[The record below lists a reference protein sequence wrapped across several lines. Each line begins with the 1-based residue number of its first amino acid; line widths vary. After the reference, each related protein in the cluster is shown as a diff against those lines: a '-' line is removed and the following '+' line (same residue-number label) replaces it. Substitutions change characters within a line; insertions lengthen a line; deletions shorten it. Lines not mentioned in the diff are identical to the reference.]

1 MKKKWLKKSSAI
13 LLSLTMVLSL
23 FPGMNG
29 TIPTV
34 QAAEKTSPESAYW
47 TDVSGL
53 KSFSLDETSDTEG
66 RIIFGQNGSGAA
78 QQWKI
83 AGIDSGINGDNII
96 LFAASPLGSSA
107 FQKEYNTNKPY
118 DPNWN
123 CTYPDGT
130 IVSEVFPN
138 HYGVSDLRAEL
149 NTYMR
154 DNSYFSE
161 SEKTKMNQT
170 TIYTDDKNNSTT
182 YSVTDILY
190 APYGDYYRP
199 NDKYVTVGTNTSDKL
214 NGGVMINISKW
225 GNDIFWLRSPS
236 DTFESKALVVCQGQS
251 VCADNVE
258 DINSLVPAFDLN
270 LSDVSFAS
278 AAEAASSSYS
288 GFKANDTDN
297 TMTANTYTLRYKS
310 SGNEEAV
317 ISLNG
322 TEINVKNANEKYLMV
337 QNNNGVYALKIDS
350 DNQTINASDIQMGS
364 AESDKLANFNNC
376 KVWLES
382 TNADR
387 ITTAK
392 MAVTT
397 INSIEI
403 TDITAPVAGSA
414 FDTEAACATTG
425 VSTTTPTV
433 TWIHGGESVTGNAG
447 YNTKY
452 TASVTLTA
460 KAGYEFAS
468 NVKATMDG
476 KAASVTKNQD
486 GITVSYSYKKTAP
499 KAVSNA
505 YFATVDD
512 LKDCYNIGDGAIGRI
527 RFGLK
532 KSGTRLWAIC
542 GAEGSNLALLSTSA
556 FESATY
562 GNTSEYSQS
571 NFVTG
576 MDKYLTS
583 DYFSKEEKEK
593 MADVTV
599 KTNEYGNG
607 GYEEKTVTDKKLYL
621 PNTKDQ
627 YSYMSETIYVGSCND
642 IPINIP
648 KLKDVTSL
656 KRNFWLRSPYF
667 QSRDDAHV
675 AYPGEKVYRCGV
687 DADQTC
693 VVPAF
698 NLKLSYVSFASAA
711 EAATSSYTGYKAN
724 DTDNTM
730 TANTYTLRYASAG
743 TEEAVISPNGTKI
756 EVKGA
761 KGKYLMVQNN
771 NGVYV
776 LAIDNDSL
784 TVNASDIVMGSAA
797 SAALTNFNNCKV
809 WLESTDA
816 GRITTAKMA
825 TQATVT
831 TINSIEITDIT
842 SPVAGS
848 TFDTEAACATKGV
861 STKTPTVTWTPN
873 DTTAGYNTTYT
884 ASVTL
889 TAEDGYEFASNVTAT
904 IDGKAASVTK
914 NQNEITVSYSYK
926 KTAPKAVSNAYF
938 ATVDDLK
945 DCYNISDGK
954 TIGKIKFGLNG
965 SDARLW
971 AICGKD
977 GNNLALLS
985 TSEFAKAAYGDT
997 SAYSTSNFVTGMD
1010 KYLTLDYFSIEEKTK
1025 MADVT
1030 VKTNE
1035 PKGKGG
1041 NEEKTVTNKLYLPNS
1056 KDQKSNGQTTIY
1068 VGSSNDIAID
1078 VTKLNDVG
1086 LGNLFW
1092 LRSPYDDISYYV
1104 LLAQPGKDV
1113 HIGSVNGGDTSV
1125 VPAFNLNLSD
1135 VSFASAAE
1143 AATSTGYKA
1152 NSEMTANTYT
1162 LRYESSGS
1170 ETAVVNAAGSQVAI
1184 TNATDNMYLVVQ
1196 NSAGAYTKE
1205 LTSSTTSVSASDIEG
1220 LDNFNNCKV
1229 WLESTDE
1236 YRITTAMM
1244 ATQETADVT
1253 ITPASN
1259 MTKTSESGA
1268 ENQTGI
1274 TGAMKDVVYEA
1285 NSGYYFTD
1293 DYVSTI
1299 SGLTDGA
1306 INGIKVTRDS
1316 LTQITVSGAP
1326 TAKSTT
1332 IALADPM
1339 KKEAASTPTIEI
1351 DYVNETLTGF
1361 DTATEYSIND
1371 GAAFTP
1377 TLSTIP
1383 IDDSYYGNTIKIKKT
1398 ETDTALASAE
1408 QSLDI
1413 PARPAAPAVTGT
1425 DETVDGKNDG
1435 TITGVDDTMEYSMS
1449 MNGPWTACIRD
1460 AVDGTISKLGVGTY
1474 YVRKAATTTS
1484 FVGEITTVTIGK
1496 GVPVKKVL
1504 SVTAP
1509 TFDTV
1514 TEGYTRPEA
1523 KKITIKNDTAGGS
1536 NWEATVS
1543 DVTLTG
1549 TDADKFEVMGSGYDW
1564 TIQPKSDLTANTDG
1578 TAKTYTAIINVAYD
1592 ATEGVTSPAIAEV
1605 SFTVNPK
1612 SNTVTVTSGTLDNG
1626 STTGNFNKGATV
1638 TVKADSTP
1646 SGYKFAGWTGTDGL
1660 TLLDGTTSTSETIKF
1675 TMPEEAVNITATYK
1689 DIAAPSATIHVKTN
1703 TWNSILNKITFG
1715 HFFKNTQDVTIT
1727 GTDNESGVDKIEYI
1741 LSEKELSEDE
1751 LKAVTD
1757 WTSYT
1762 DKFSINPGRKYVI
1775 YAKVTDN
1782 AGNFV
1787 IVNSNG
1793 IVVYEDSAQ
1802 DTTAIT
1808 HIKGVDGDQTAKVKL
1823 NGNTVKAINDG
1834 SKTLVSGKD
1843 YTVAGDGTITFNE
1856 DYLESLAVK
1865 DTPYTL
1871 TVSYNPMG
1879 ESYVAGKGNDEPATT
1894 TLEITVRK
1902 PRLNSIT
1909 APSSITGVA
1918 NGTDKTAEAL
1928 GLPSTVTIS
1937 TEDNAVTT
1945 ANVNWDLTKFAD
1957 GSYDKTVL
1965 TEQTFTVNGT
1975 VTLPDTIDAN
1985 GKSLKVT
1992 IKITVDAAP
2001 YVEKVSA
2008 NPVAGSY
2015 TENQN
2020 VTLSTS
2026 TEGAEIYYTTD
2037 GSTPDKTNGTK
2048 YTGAISVTGT
2058 EGKDVTT
2065 VIKAVAVKDGMQD
2078 SEVQIFEY
2086 KISIP
2091 DTAVAP
2097 GITTQPTDATVVEGN
2112 KATFTVVAT
2121 GTPEPTYQWQIDRN
2135 DGNGFVNIDGATSA
2149 SYTTSAMVKANDGY
2163 KCRCV
2168 VTNRKGSVTSNEATL
2183 TVTDAPVTTYTVTVT
2198 TDGNGT
2204 ALANVTSAAFG
2215 TKITLTATAKEGY
2228 QFKEWQVVS
2237 GGVYIKDNTF
2247 TMPANDVSVKAVFE
2261 KKAAGDDDKDE
2272 TEYKIIFGANGSWTQ
2287 NTDDAMTISGN
2298 GEFSKFV
2305 TVKVDGTEVSKENY
2319 TAKSGSTIITFKK
2332 EYLNTLSAGTHTC
2345 EIVWTDGSASTTFTI
2360 KATTPEKTDDNTSDN
2375 TTGTTTDK
2383 TNETKQTSTKT
2394 GDNTPIMLYVLVL
2407 LGSGLGIAGVAVAS
2421 KKRKRNTQ

>member
-1 MKKKWLKKSSAI
+1 MKKKWLKRSSAI
-13 LLSLTMVLSL
+13 LLSMIMALSL

-34 QAAEKTSPESAYW
+34 QAAENTSPESAYW
-47 TDVSGL
+47 TDADGL
-53 KSFSLDETSDTEG
+53 KGFSISDAITTVGKIRFGLNDSDSRLWAICGADGDNLALLSTSEFERADYGSTSEYSKSNFVTKINTYLGITYFSAGETGKMADVTVTTNEPDGSGGNSPVEVTNKKLYLPNSLDQSS
-66 RIIFGQNGSGAA
+66 FG
-78 QQWKI
+78 K
-83 AGIDSGINGDNII
+83 
-96 LFAASPLGSSA
+96 
-107 FQKEYNTNKPY
+107 
-118 DPNWN
+118 
-123 CTYPDGT
+123 
-130 IVSEVFPN
+130 
-138 HYGVSDLRAEL
+138 
-149 NTYMR
+149 
-154 DNSYFSE
+154 
-161 SEKTKMNQT
+161 T
-170 TIYTDDKNNSTT
+170 TIYVGSSNNIAID
-182 YSVTDILY
+182 VT
-190 APYGDYYRP
+190 
-199 NDKYVTVGTNTSDKL
+199 KL
-214 NGGVMINISKW
+214 NDVGL
-225 GNDIFWLRSPS
+225 GNLFWLRSPGNDNS
-236 DTFESKALVVCQGQS
+236 DDALVADPGDS
-251 VCADNVE
+251 VKYRNIIDNDV
-258 DINSLVPAFDLN
+258 SVVPAFNLN
-270 LSDVSFAS
+270 LSSDIFAS

-297 TMTANTYTLRYKS
+297 TMTANTYTLRYPS
-310 SGNEEAV
+310 SGTETAV
-317 ISLNG
+317 ISADG
-322 TEINVKNANEKYLMV
+322 T
-337 QNNNGVYALKIDS
+337 
-350 DNQTINASDIQMGS
+350 
-364 AESDKLANFNNC
+364 
-376 KVWLES
+376 
-382 TNADR
+382 
-387 ITTAK
+387 
-392 MAVTT
+392 
-397 INSIEI
+397 
-403 TDITAPVAGSA
+403 
-414 FDTEAACATTG
+414 
-425 VSTTTPTV
+425 TV
-433 TWIHGGESVTGNAG
+433 TVTG
-447 YNTKY
+447 
-452 TASVTLTA
+452 
-460 KAGYEFAS
+460 
-468 NVKATMDG
+468 
-476 KAASVTKNQD
+476 
-486 GITVSYSYKKTAP
+486 
-499 KAVSNA
+499 
-505 YFATVDD
+505 
-512 LKDCYNIGDGAIGRI
+512 
-527 RFGLK
+527 
-532 KSGTRLWAIC
+532 
-542 GAEGSNLALLSTSA
+542 
-556 FESATY
+556 
-562 GNTSEYSQS
+562 
-571 NFVTG
+571 
-576 MDKYLTS
+576 
-583 DYFSKEEKEK
+583 
-593 MADVTV
+593 
-599 KTNEYGNG
+599 
-607 GYEEKTVTDKKLYL
+607 
-621 PNTKDQ
+621 
-627 YSYMSETIYVGSCND
+627 
-642 IPINIP
+642 
-648 KLKDVTSL
+648 
-656 KRNFWLRSPYF
+656 
-667 QSRDDAHV
+667 
-675 AYPGEKVYRCGV
+675 
-687 DADQTC
+687 
-693 VVPAF
+693 
-698 NLKLSYVSFASAA
+698 
-711 EAATSSYTGYKAN
+711 AN
-724 DTDNTM
+724 
-730 TANTYTLRYASAG
+730 
-743 TEEAVISPNGTKI
+743 
-756 EVKGA
+756 
-761 KGKYLMVQNN
+761 GKYLMVQNST
-771 NGVYV
+771 GVYA
-776 LAIDNDSL
+776 LAIDDNSK
-784 TVNASDIVMGSAA
+784 TVNASDIVMGSDT

-816 GRITTAKMA
+816 DRITTAKMA

-848 TFDTEAACATKGV
+848 AFDTEAACATVGV
-861 STKTPTVTWTPN
+861 STTVPTVTWTQDGESVTGNAGYNTTYTASVTLTAESGYEFASNVTATMNGNAASVTRNQNGITVSYSYKTAPKAVSNAYFATVDDLKDCYNISDGTIGKIRFGLNGSGSRLWAICGADGDNLALLSTSEFARAKYGNTSKYSESNFVTGMDNYLSASYFSDKEKEKMADVTVKTNEPNGNGGNEEKTVTNKKLYLPNSLDQSSYGQKTIYVGSSNNIAIDVTKLNGVGLGNLFWLRSPYCDDSYNALVAYPGHGVYGFGVHDRSVSVVPAFNLNLSSDIFASAAEAASSSYTGYKANSEMTANTYTLRYKSSGNEKAVISLEGTEVQVTNASGKYLMVQNSTGVYALVIDSDSKTVNAGDIQMGSSALDNFDNCKVWIESTDDRITTAKMAVTTINSIEITDITSPVAGSAFDTEAACATTGVSTTTPTVTWAPN

-889 TAEDGYEFASNVTAT
+889 TAEDGYEFAPNVTAT
-904 IDGKAASVTK
+904 MNGNVASVTK
-914 NQNEITVSYSYK
+914 NQGEITVSYSYK
-926 KTAPKAVSNAYF
+926 TAPKEVSNAYF

-945 DCYNISDGK
+945 DCYNISDG

-971 AICGKD
+971 AICGVD
-977 GNNLALLS
+977 GSNLALLS

-1041 NEEKTVTNKLYLPNS
+1041 NEEKTVTNKKLYLPNS

-1092 LRSPYDDISYYV
+1092 LRSPYDDISYYALV
-1104 LLAQPGKDV
+1104 AKPGNDV
-1113 HIGSVNGGDTSV
+1113 HIGSIHGGDTSV
-1125 VPAFNLNLSD
+1125 VPAFNLILSE

-1143 AATSTGYKA
+1143 AASSSYSGFKA
-1152 NSEMTANTYT
+1152 NDEMRENVFT

-1229 WLESTDE
+1229 WLESTDTD
-1236 YRITTAMM
+1236 RITTAKM

-1274 TGAMKDVVYEA
+1274 TGAMKDVVYKA
-1285 NSGYYFTD
+1285 NSGYYFPD

-1316 LTQITVSGAP
+1316 LTQITVSGVP

-1332 IALADPM
+1332 IALAAPTE
-1339 KKEAASTPTIEI
+1339 KVAASTPTIGI
-1351 DYVNETLTGF
+1351 DYVHETLTGF
-1361 DTATEYSIND
+1361 DTATKYSIND
-1371 GAAFTP
+1371 KAAFTL
-1377 TLSTIP
+1377 TSSTIP
-1383 IDDSYYGNTIKIKKT
+1383 IDDSYYGTTITIKKT
-1398 ETDTALASAE
+1398 ESDTALASAE
-1408 QSLDI
+1408 QSLAI

-1449 MNGPWTACIRD
+1449 MDGSWKACSRD
-1460 AVDGTISKLGVGTY
+1460 AVDGTISKLGDGTY

-1484 FVGEITTVTIGK
+1484 FVSEITTITIGK
-1496 GVPVKKVL
+1496 GVPAKKVL

-1514 TEGYTRPEA
+1514 TEGYTRPKA
-1523 KKITIKNDTAGGS
+1523 KTITIKNDTAGGS

-1543 DVTLTG
+1543 NVTLTG
-1549 TDADKFEVMGSGYDW
+1549 TDADKFEVTGSGYDW

-1578 TAKTYTAIINVAYD
+1578 TAKTYIATINVAYD
-1592 ATEGVTSPAIAEV
+1592 ATEGVTSPATAEV

-1612 SNTVTVTSGTLDNG
+1612 SNTVTVKGGTLDNG

-1646 SGYKFAGWTGTDGL
+1646 SGYKFAGWTGIDGL
-1660 TLLDGTTSTSETIKF
+1660 TLLDGTTSISETIKF
-1675 TMPEEAVNITATYK
+1675 IMPEEAVNITATYK
-1689 DIAAPSATIHVKTN
+1689 DIAVPSATIQVKTN
-1703 TWNSILNKITFG
+1703 TWTSILNNITFG

-1727 GTDNESGVDKIEYI
+1727 GTDNESGVDKIQYY
-1741 LSEKELSEDE
+1741 LSDKELSEDDA
-1751 LKAVTD
+1751 KALTDTD
-1757 WTSYT
+1757 WKTYT
-1762 DKFSINPGRKYVI
+1762 KAFTLPKSSKQIV
-1775 YAKVTDN
+1775 YAKVTDK
-1782 AGNFV
+1782 ADNFI

-1793 IVVYEDSAQ
+1793 IVVYEDSVQ

-1808 HIKGVDGDQTAKVKL
+1808 HIKGVDGDQTAKVIL
-1823 NGNTVKAINDG
+1823 NGNTVESVSDG
-1834 SKTLVSGKD
+1834 NKTLVSGTD
-1843 YTVAGDGTITFNE
+1843 YTVASNGTITFKE
-1856 DYLESLAVK
+1856 SYLESLAVS
-1865 DTPYTL
+1865 DTAYTM
-1871 TVSYNPMG
+1871 TISYNPMG

-1902 PRLNSIT
+1902 PKLNSIT

-1928 GLPSTVTIS
+1928 RLPSTVTIS
-1937 TEDNAVTT
+1937 TEDSTVTT
-1945 ANVNWDLTKFAD
+1945 ANVSWDLTKLAD
-1957 GSYDKTVL
+1957 GSYDKKVL

-1992 IKITVDAAP
+1992 IKVTVDAAP
-2001 YVEKVSA
+2001 FVGNVSA

-2026 TEGAEIYYTTD
+2026 TEGADIYYTTD
-2037 GSTPDKTNGTK
+2037 GSAPNKANGTK
-2048 YTGAISVTGT
+2048 YTGAISVMGT
-2058 EGKDVTT
+2058 EGQVVTT
-2065 VIKAVAVKDGMQD
+2065 TIKAVAVKDGMQD
-2078 SEVQIFEY
+2078 SKVTSFEY

-2097 GITTQPTDATVVEGN
+2097 GITTQPTNATVVEGN
-2112 KATFTVVAT
+2112 KATFTVVVT

-2149 SYTTSAMVKANDGY
+2149 SYTTLVTVKANDGY
-2163 KCRCV
+2163 KYRCV
-2168 VTNRKGSVTSNEATL
+2168 VTNRKGSVTSNEATM
-2183 TVTDAPVTTYTVTVT
+2183 TVTDAPVTTYTVTIT

-2204 ALANVTSAAFG
+2204 ALANITSAAFG
-2215 TKITLTATAKEGY
+2215 TKITLTTSAKEGY

-2237 GGVYIKDNTF
+2237 GGVSIKDNTF
-2247 TMPANDVSVKAVFE
+2247 TMPANDVSIKAVFE
-2261 KKAAGDDDKDE
+2261 KKTAGDDDKDKP
-2272 TEYKIIFGANGSWTQ
+2272 EYKIISGANGSWTQ

-2319 TAKSGSTIITFKK
+2319 TAKAGSTIITFKK
-2332 EYLNTLSAGTHTC
+2332 EYLNTLSVGTHTC

-2360 KATTPEKTDDNTSDN
+2360 KAATPEKTDDNTSDNTTDN

-2383 TNETKQTSTKT
+2383 TNETKPTSTKT

-2421 KKRKRNTQ
+2421 KKRKRNTK

>member
-1 MKKKWLKKSSAI
+1 MKKKWLKRSSAI
-13 LLSLTMVLSL
+13 LLSMIMALSL

-34 QAAEKTSPESAYW
+34 QAAENTSPESAYW
-47 TDVSGL
+47 TDADGL
-53 KSFSLDETSDTEG
+53 KGFSISDAITTVGKIRFGLNDSDSRLWAICGADGDNLALLSTSEFERADYGSTSEYSKSNFVTKINTYLGITYFSAGETGKMADVTVTTNEPDGSGGNSPVEVTNKKLYLPNSLDQSS
-66 RIIFGQNGSGAA
+66 FG
-78 QQWKI
+78 K
-83 AGIDSGINGDNII
+83 
-96 LFAASPLGSSA
+96 
-107 FQKEYNTNKPY
+107 
-118 DPNWN
+118 
-123 CTYPDGT
+123 
-130 IVSEVFPN
+130 
-138 HYGVSDLRAEL
+138 
-149 NTYMR
+149 
-154 DNSYFSE
+154 
-161 SEKTKMNQT
+161 T
-170 TIYTDDKNNSTT
+170 TIYVGSSNNIAID
-182 YSVTDILY
+182 VT
-190 APYGDYYRP
+190 
-199 NDKYVTVGTNTSDKL
+199 KL
-214 NGGVMINISKW
+214 NDVGL
-225 GNDIFWLRSPS
+225 GNLFWLRSPGNDNS
-236 DTFESKALVVCQGQS
+236 DDALVADPGDS
-251 VCADNVE
+251 VKYRNIIDNDV
-258 DINSLVPAFDLN
+258 SVVPAFNLN
-270 LSDVSFAS
+270 LSSDIFAS

-297 TMTANTYTLRYKS
+297 TMTANTYTLRYPS
-310 SGNEEAV
+310 SGTETAV
-317 ISLNG
+317 ISADG
-322 TEINVKNANEKYLMV
+322 TTVTVTGADGKYLMV
-337 QNNNGVYALKIDS
+337 QNSTGVYALAID
-350 DNQTINASDIQMGS
+350 DNDKTVNASDIVMGS
-364 AESDKLANFNNC
+364 DASAALTNFNNC

-382 TNADR
+382 TDAYR

-392 MAVTT
+392 PATQATVTT

-403 TDITAPVAGSA
+403 TDITSPVAGSA

-433 TWIHGGESVTGNAG
+433 TWA
-447 YNTKY
+447 
-452 TASVTLTA
+452 
-460 KAGYEFAS
+460 
-468 NVKATMDG
+468 
-476 KAASVTKNQD
+476 
-486 GITVSYSYKKTAP
+486 
-499 KAVSNA
+499 
-505 YFATVDD
+505 
-512 LKDCYNIGDGAIGRI
+512 
-527 RFGLK
+527 
-532 KSGTRLWAIC
+532 
-542 GAEGSNLALLSTSA
+542 
-556 FESATY
+556 
-562 GNTSEYSQS
+562 
-571 NFVTG
+571 
-576 MDKYLTS
+576 
-583 DYFSKEEKEK
+583 
-593 MADVTV
+593 
-599 KTNEYGNG
+599 
-607 GYEEKTVTDKKLYL
+607 
-621 PNTKDQ
+621 
-627 YSYMSETIYVGSCND
+627 
-642 IPINIP
+642 
-648 KLKDVTSL
+648 
-656 KRNFWLRSPYF
+656 
-667 QSRDDAHV
+667 
-675 AYPGEKVYRCGV
+675 
-687 DADQTC
+687 
-693 VVPAF
+693 
-698 NLKLSYVSFASAA
+698 
-711 EAATSSYTGYKAN
+711 
-724 DTDNTM
+724 
-730 TANTYTLRYASAG
+730 
-743 TEEAVISPNGTKI
+743 
-756 EVKGA
+756 
-761 KGKYLMVQNN
+761 
-771 NGVYV
+771 
-776 LAIDNDSL
+776 
-784 TVNASDIVMGSAA
+784 
-797 SAALTNFNNCKV
+797 
-809 WLESTDA
+809 
-816 GRITTAKMA
+816 
-825 TQATVT
+825 
-831 TINSIEITDIT
+831 
-842 SPVAGS
+842 
-848 TFDTEAACATKGV
+848 
-861 STKTPTVTWTPN
+861 PN

-889 TAEDGYEFASNVTAT
+889 TAEDGYEFAPNVTAT
-904 IDGKAASVTK
+904 MNGNVASVTK
-914 NQNEITVSYSYK
+914 NQGEITVSYSYK
-926 KTAPKAVSNAYF
+926 TAPKEVSNAYF

-945 DCYNISDGK
+945 DCYNISDG

-971 AICGKD
+971 AICGVD
-977 GNNLALLS
+977 GSNLALLS

-1041 NEEKTVTNKLYLPNS
+1041 NEEKTVTNKKLYLPNS

-1092 LRSPYDDISYYV
+1092 LRSPGNDNSDDALV
-1104 LLAQPGKDV
+1104 ADPGDSVKYRNIIDNDV
-1113 HIGSVNGGDTSV
+1113 SV
-1125 VPAFNLNLSD
+1125 VPAFNLNLSSD
-1135 VSFASAAE
+1135 IFASAAE
-1143 AATSTGYKA
+1143 AASSSYSGFKA
-1152 NSEMTANTYT
+1152 NDEMRENVFT

-1229 WLESTDE
+1229 WLESTDTD
-1236 YRITTAMM
+1236 RITTAKM

-1274 TGAMKDVVYEA
+1274 TGAMKDVVYKA
-1285 NSGYYFTD
+1285 NSGYYFPD

-1316 LTQITVSGAP
+1316 LTQITVSGVP

-1332 IALADPM
+1332 IALAAPTE
-1339 KKEAASTPTIEI
+1339 KVAASTPTIGI
-1351 DYVNETLTGF
+1351 DYVHETLTGF
-1361 DTATEYSIND
+1361 DTATKYSIND
-1371 GAAFTP
+1371 KAAFTL
-1377 TLSTIP
+1377 TSSTIP
-1383 IDDSYYGNTIKIKKT
+1383 IDDSYYGTTITIKKT
-1398 ETDTALASAE
+1398 ESDTALASAE
-1408 QSLDI
+1408 QSLAI

-1449 MNGPWTACIRD
+1449 MDGSWKACSRD
-1460 AVDGTISKLGVGTY
+1460 AVDGTISKLGDGTY

-1484 FVGEITTVTIGK
+1484 FVSEITTITIGK
-1496 GVPVKKVL
+1496 GVPAKKVL

-1514 TEGYTRPEA
+1514 TEGYTRPKA
-1523 KKITIKNDTAGGS
+1523 KTITIKNDTAGGS

-1543 DVTLTG
+1543 NVTLTG
-1549 TDADKFEVMGSGYDW
+1549 TDADKFEVTGSGYDW

-1578 TAKTYTAIINVAYD
+1578 TAKTYIATINVAYD
-1592 ATEGVTSPAIAEV
+1592 ATEGVTSPATAEV

-1612 SNTVTVTSGTLDNG
+1612 SNTVTVKGGTLDNG

-1646 SGYKFAGWTGTDGL
+1646 SGYKFAGWTGIDGL
-1660 TLLDGTTSTSETIKF
+1660 TLLDGTTSISETIKF
-1675 TMPEEAVNITATYK
+1675 IMPEEAVNITATYK
-1689 DIAAPSATIHVKTN
+1689 DIAVPSATIQVKTN
-1703 TWNSILNKITFG
+1703 TWTSILNNITFG

-1727 GTDNESGVDKIEYI
+1727 GTDNESGVDKIQYY
-1741 LSEKELSEDE
+1741 LSDKELSEDDA
-1751 LKAVTD
+1751 KALTDTD
-1757 WTSYT
+1757 WKTYT
-1762 DKFSINPGRKYVI
+1762 KAFTLPKSSKQIV
-1775 YAKVTDN
+1775 YAKVTDK
-1782 AGNFV
+1782 ADNFI

-1793 IVVYEDSAQ
+1793 IVVYEDSVQ

-1808 HIKGVDGDQTAKVKL
+1808 HIKGVDGDQTAKVIL
-1823 NGNTVKAINDG
+1823 NGNTVESVSDG
-1834 SKTLVSGKD
+1834 NKTLVSGTD
-1843 YTVAGDGTITFNE
+1843 YTVASNGTITFKE
-1856 DYLESLAVK
+1856 SYLESLAVS
-1865 DTPYTL
+1865 DTAYTM
-1871 TVSYNPMG
+1871 TISYNPMG

-1902 PRLNSIT
+1902 PKLNSIT
-1909 APSSITGVA
+1909 APGAITGVA

-1928 GLPSTVTIS
+1928 GLPAIVTIS
-1937 TEDNAVTT
+1937 TEDSKITT
-1945 ANVNWDLTKFAD
+1945 ADVSWDLDNLAS

-1965 TEQTFTVNGT
+1965 TKQTFTVNGT

-1992 IKITVDAAP
+1992 IKVTVNAAP
-2001 YVEKVSA
+2001 FVSNVSA

-2020 VTLSTS
+2020 VTLNTS

-2058 EGKDVTT
+2058 EGQVVTT
-2065 VIKAVAVKDGMQD
+2065 TIKAVAVKDGMQD
-2078 SEVQIFEY
+2078 SEVQTFEY

-2097 GITTQPTDATVVEGN
+2097 GITTQPTNATVVEGN
-2112 KATFTVVAT
+2112 KATFTVVVT

-2149 SYTTSAMVKANDGY
+2149 SYTTLVTVKANDGY
-2163 KCRCV
+2163 KYRCV

-2183 TVTDAPVTTYTVTVT
+2183 TVTDAPVTTYTVTIT

-2204 ALANVTSAAFG
+2204 ALANITSAAFG
-2215 TKITLTATAKEGY
+2215 TKITLTTSAKEGY

-2237 GGVYIKDNTF
+2237 GGVSIKDNTF
-2247 TMPANDVSVKAVFE
+2247 TMPANDVSIKAVFE
-2261 KKAAGDDDKDE
+2261 KKTAGDDDKDKP
-2272 TEYKIIFGANGSWTQ
+2272 EYKIISGANGSWTQ
-2287 NTDDAMTISGN
+2287 NTDGTMTFSGN

-2305 TVKVDGTEVSKENY
+2305 IVKVDGTEVSKENY
-2319 TAKSGSTIITFKK
+2319 TAKAGSTIITFKK
-2332 EYLNTLSAGTHTC
+2332 EYLNTLSVGTHTC

-2360 KATTPEKTDDNTSDN
+2360 KAATPEKTDDDTSDN

-2421 KKRKRNTQ
+2421 KKRKRNTK